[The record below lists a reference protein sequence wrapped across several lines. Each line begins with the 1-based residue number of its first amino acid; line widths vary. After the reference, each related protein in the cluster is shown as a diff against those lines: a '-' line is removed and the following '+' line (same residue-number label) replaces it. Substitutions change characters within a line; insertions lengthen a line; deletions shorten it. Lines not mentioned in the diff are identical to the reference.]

1 MDSTAV
7 RNRHPTY
14 IRISN
19 KRAVERNF
27 IEEEICMNKRNFLL
41 VIICALCV
49 TLLPSCGGNEELNK
63 TGGPNEVNLESAT
76 WQNQYDLGIR
86 YLSEGNYEDAIAAFT
101 AAIEIDAT
109 QALAYVGR
117 GDAYARSGDSEENLA
132 AALADYQ
139 AALELDRTL
148 ASAWL
153 GLAGV
158 YIRQGKYDQALE
170 TLQEGLEASGSDRSI
185 SDKIAEIEGGRIKDS
200 SGSLRRLSGYDS
212 SGKLAW
218 YHIFDYNEAGQ
229 QILVTAY
236 DAVGNQTGSME
247 LLYDEE
253 GRRSKSYSYLM
264 ETGEIDGYSEYE
276 YDDKGNMVRSEYSK
290 LGEEPNQYEIY
301 EYNDDGICISSS
313 RYQML
318 TTSYGIGDYYLS
330 DSSEYDELGNET
342 KQTWYDTNGNISGYY
357 IYEYNS
363 DGQRIRMNNCDVDGT
378 IREYNISRYDD
389 NGKFI
394 GQEYYNADGSLKFS
408 TAPSSDAS

>member
-1 MDSTAV
+1 M
-7 RNRHPTY
+7 Y
-14 IRISN
+14 
-19 KRAVERNF
+19 
-27 IEEEICMNKRNFLL
+27 MNKRSFLL

-49 TLLPSCGGNEELNK
+49 VFLASCGNNRELNNA
-63 TGGPNEVNLESAT
+63 GAPNEANLESAT

-86 YLSEGNYEDAIAAFT
+86 YLSEENYKDAIVAFT
-101 AAIEIDAT
+101 AAIEIDAM

-117 GDAYARSGDSEENLA
+117 GNAYTRSGDSEENLA

-139 AALELDRTL
+139 AALELDKTL

-153 GLAGV
+153 GLADV

-170 TLQEGLEASGSDRSI
+170 TLQEGLEASGGDQTI

-212 SGKLAW
+212 SRKLAW

-290 LGEEPNQYEIY
+290 LGEEPNQYKIY
-301 EYNDDGICISSS
+301 EYNDDGICVSSS

-318 TTSYGIGDYYLS
+318 TTSYGIRDYYLS